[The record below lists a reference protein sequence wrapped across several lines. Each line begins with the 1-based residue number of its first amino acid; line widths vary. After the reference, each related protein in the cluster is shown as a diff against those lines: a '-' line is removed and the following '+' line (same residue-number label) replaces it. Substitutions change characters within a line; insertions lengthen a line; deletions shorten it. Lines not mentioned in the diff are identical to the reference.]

1 MSKAGDYLQQLQ
13 TDLDKQREICWNTN
27 SESPDFKL
35 ENFKYAELHAAY
47 IAAKKMLTL
56 VLEDLVK

>member
-1 MSKAGDYLQQLQ
+1 MQQLQ

>member
-13 TDLDKQREICWNTN
+13 TDLDKQSEIWLNTN
-27 SESPDFKL
+27 YESPDFNL
-35 ENFKYAELHAAY
+35 ETFKYAELRTAY
-47 IAAKKMLTL
+47 KAAKKMLTL

>member
-35 ENFKYAELHAAY
+35 ETFKYAERRAAY
-47 IAAKKMLTL
+47 KAAKQMLIL
-56 VLEDLVK
+56 LLEDLAK